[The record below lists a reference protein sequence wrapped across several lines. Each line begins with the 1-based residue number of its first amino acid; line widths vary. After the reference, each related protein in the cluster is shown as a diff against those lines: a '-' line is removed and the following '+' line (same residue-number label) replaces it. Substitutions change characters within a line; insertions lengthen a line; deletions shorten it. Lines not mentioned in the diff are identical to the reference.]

1 MSVDLDLSTSRSRS
15 YVIVHG
21 HGMKNA
27 PFSATDAVDWL
38 KSESEVGK
46 ASYGAMQA
54 VTTLCRFHCG
64 ASEVRV
70 LTSAVAVSLS
80 SGAQVVGVNSSDS
93 FLDSNIMRLY
103 RRVNVFLLQSTSSFD
118 ERVFQNSYTVIPGF
132 DARLSNR
139 PFLVFDFRSFGR
151 QSAWNLE
158 KN

>member
-1 MSVDLDLSTSRSRS
+1 MPITVWRVGGTRSNECCCC
-15 YVIVHG
+15 V
-21 HGMKNA
+21 
-27 PFSATDAVDWL
+27 
-38 KSESEVGK
+38 VGW
-46 ASYGAMQA
+46 
-54 VTTLCRFHCG
+54 
-64 ASEVRV
+64 
-70 LTSAVAVSLS
+70 LS

-151 QSAWNLE
+151 QSARNLE
-158 KN
+158 KLKMVG